1 MDRTD
6 LHKLVNQIPESQI
19 PTAGAFLD
27 FLILRSSVD
36 PMEIALAGAPED
48 DEEYS
53 EELLL
58 SLAESREESKRGTVL
73 SHEEMKQ
80 RYGLA

>member
-6 LHKLVNQIPESQI
+6 LHKLVNPNPDSEI

-27 FLILRSSVD
+27 FLILRSNVD
-36 PMEIALAGAPED
+36 PMEAAVASASED

-53 EELLL
+53 EALLL
-58 SLAESREESKRGTVL
+58 SLAESREEAKHGAVL
-73 SHEEMKQ
+73 SHDEMKQ